1 MRNEKKI
8 KYLEQTEDFQGQIKA
23 GNKVIISVK

>member
-1 MRNEKKI
+1 MRKEKKI

-23 GNKVIISVK
+23 GNKVIISIK